1 MKYAR
6 NYKGKI
12 EVYKQP
18 PKILTTE
25 SGSVMGLQDAGKDTL
40 AEYGLY
46 PVIIPSYDFRTHKL
60 GDIIWDNNTN
70 SNWTHEL
77 VSLNISLSDIKSELI
92 QKLKADWKFAEEEG
106 RPYLNY
112 MKDSNTPIPQDVEN
126 TVSTFFSFLTSTKE
140 EIQAISTLQ
149 EALDYEYPEST
160 IQQGLN
166 YMKDL
171 I

>member
-1 MKYAR
+1 MRYAR
-6 NYKGKI
+6 KYKGKI
-12 EVYKQP
+12 ETFRQK
-18 PKILTTE
+18 PKILTTD
-25 SGSVMGLQDAGKDTL
+25 SGSVMGLQNAEENTL
-40 AEYGLY
+40 AQYGIL
-46 PVIIPSYDFRTHKL
+46 PVEIPQFNPKTHRL
-60 GDIIWDNNTN
+60 GDVYWDNDN
-70 SNWTHEL
+70 SIFTREII
-77 VSLNISLSDIKSELI
+77 SLNITLNDIKSELI
-92 QKLKADWKFAEEEG
+92 QKLKADWKFAEEES